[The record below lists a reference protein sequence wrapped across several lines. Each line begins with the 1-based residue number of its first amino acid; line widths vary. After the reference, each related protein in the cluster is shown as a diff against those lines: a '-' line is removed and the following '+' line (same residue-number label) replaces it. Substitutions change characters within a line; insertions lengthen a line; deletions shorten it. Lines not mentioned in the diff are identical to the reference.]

1 MGEQARSYQYK
12 GVSGAMDHAIVSKS
26 LLGQVS
32 GVKEWHINADEPA
45 VLDCNLEFG
54 RDPAL
59 FDTDTPFR
67 ASDHDPIIVG
77 LTLDAN

>member
-1 MGEQARSYQYK
+1 MRWRSVGIDFRNATTVARSD
-12 GVSGAMDHAIVSKS
+12 DHI
-26 LLGQVS
+26 
-32 GVKEWHINADEPA
+32 
-45 VLDCNLEFG
+45 VLDYNLEFG

-67 ASDHDPIIVG
+67 SSDHDPIIVG

>member
-1 MGEQARSYQYK
+1 
-12 GVSGAMDHAIVSKS
+12 
-26 LLGQVS
+26 LLC
-32 GVKEWHINADEPA
+32 ACPT
-45 VLDCNLEFG
+45 VLDYNLEFG
-54 RDPAL
+54 RDPSL